1 MHRDLAILGN
11 QNFVLTQAANIPLKY
26 SEPFLTYR
34 NYYDVRNQDPELMG
48 IYSGSTSITHAQFHE
63 EYLKAVFK
71 ARELSYSKGKSKEVG
86 EKFYLDELIKRIT
99 VESNHL
105 NSFQYFLSVI
115 QTLQKY

>member
-1 MHRDLAILGN
+1 LGN

-48 IYSGSTSITHAQFHE
+48 IYNGSKSITHAQFHE

-99 VESNHL
+99 VQPNHL
-105 NSFQYFLSVI
+105 NSFQYFFSVI
-115 QTLQKY
+115 KSLRKSLDGEYE